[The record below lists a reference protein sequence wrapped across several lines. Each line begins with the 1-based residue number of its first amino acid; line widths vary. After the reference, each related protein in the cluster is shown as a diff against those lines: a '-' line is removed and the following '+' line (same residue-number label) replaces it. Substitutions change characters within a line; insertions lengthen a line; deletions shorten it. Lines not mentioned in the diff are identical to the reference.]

1 MCVKL
6 TYTGIWLSPWIHRF
20 VCPYERKF
28 VLSDQ
33 EYSELFEVA
42 VKYLIPKQGIDCIW
56 GVVHFSRAYF
66 ILLSSVALQGNDDK
80 GR

>member
-6 TYTGIWLSPWIHRF
+6 TYTGTWLSPSTHRF

-33 EYSELFEVA
+33 EYNELFEVA
-42 VKYLIPKQGIDCIW
+42 VKYLIYLKLNMFLF
-56 GVVHFSRAYF
+56 VLF
-66 ILLSSVALQGNDDK
+66 
-80 GR
+80 